1 MVQIVFKRVDHRTWL
16 REVAS
21 GIDAARTWM
30 RGVLQQ
36 FGFLPF
42 PGFEMSLH
50 AIDDQV
56 SEHGQPELMAL
67 CWQHGQQVINI
78 LHRHVPEALAGI
90 DVVLRLRENGVLFD
104 ASVQMSKHS
113 RNERV
118 QRATQMIQQGNDLA
132 TVASIPLAAVRT
144 EAAALLDFAEKSL
157 HSSGNP
163 ATRHA
168 NGSGD

>member
-21 GIDAARTWM
+21 GIDAAKTWM

-42 PGFEMSLH
+42 PGFKMSLR

-56 SEHGQPELMAL
+56 SIHGQPELMAL
-67 CWQHGQQVINI
+67 CWQHGQRVINI
-78 LHRHVPEALAGI
+78 LHRHVPKALAGI
-90 DVVLRLRENGVLFD
+90 DVVLRLREHGVVFD

-113 RNERV
+113 
-118 QRATQMIQQGNDLA
+118 
-132 TVASIPLAAVRT
+132 
-144 EAAALLDFAEKSL
+144 K
-157 HSSGNP
+157 
-163 ATRHA
+163 
-168 NGSGD
+168 

>member
-1 MVQIVFKRVDHRTWL
+1 
-16 REVAS
+16 
-21 GIDAARTWM
+21 M

-56 SEHGQPELMAL
+56 SEHGQPELTAL
-67 CWQHGQQVINI
+67 CWQHGQRVNNI
-78 LHRHVPEALAGI
+78 LHRHVPKALAGI
-90 DVVLRLRENGVLFD
+90 DVVLRLRENGVVFD

-113 RNERV
+113 KSV
-118 QRATQMIQQGNDLA
+118 QRATQMIQQGSDLA

-144 EAAALLDFAEKSL
+144 EAAALLGFAEKSL
-157 HSSGNP
+157 HSSGER